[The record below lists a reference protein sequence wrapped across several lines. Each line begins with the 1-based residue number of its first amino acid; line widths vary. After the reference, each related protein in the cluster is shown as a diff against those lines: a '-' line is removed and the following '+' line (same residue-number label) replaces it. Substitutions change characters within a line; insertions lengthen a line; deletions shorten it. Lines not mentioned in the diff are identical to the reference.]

1 MYFVCSYYVIYTTK
15 CLEFNIILPTGKF
28 SHLDEK
34 TLNQLEEEV
43 RTAAADADRAPH
55 LQEFLDVAQQE
66 LGERFH
72 HRIDDFTISRRGANI
87 AL

>member
-43 RTAAADADRAPH
+43 RTAAADADPKH
-55 LQEFLDVAQQE
+55 
-66 LGERFH
+66 
-72 HRIDDFTISRRGANI
+72 
-87 AL
+87 